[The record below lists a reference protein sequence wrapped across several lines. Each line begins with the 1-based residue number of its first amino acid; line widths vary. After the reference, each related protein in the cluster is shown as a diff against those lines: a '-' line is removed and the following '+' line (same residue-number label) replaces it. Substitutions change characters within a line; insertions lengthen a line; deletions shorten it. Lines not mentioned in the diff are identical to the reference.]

1 MRRGRRRTGRTLRA
15 LTASL
20 AIAALLGSS
29 AAAAEALPSNF
40 WGVVPQATPTASQ
53 LQRLKLGG
61 VKAIRIPIGWEGV
74 QPTRSGPLNW
84 SGADALIGGAARAG
98 IEVLP
103 FITGAPSWAVHS
115 AWVPGS
121 DRTVKAPANLPASG
135 PAAGAWANFLKLAV
149 ARYGPTG
156 SFWAENPTIPKRPID
171 TWQIWNEEN
180 FKFFVTRPNPA
191 EYGKL
196 VKLSDAAIEAAEPG
210 AKVLLGGMYARP
222 KKTEGYFASEFL
234 DQMYKRTPGVKAD
247 FSGVALHPYTYHY
260 QELTREIEG
269 LRGVLKANHD
279 SNKGLWITEIGWS
292 SEHPSRGDGFA
303 VGLDGQAAQLK
314 GAFNLLRSK
323 QSKWRIEQVYWFSVD
338 DEASTCNFCGG
349 SGLFG
354 TGFRPKPSWK
364 AYVKFAGGLAG

>member
-1 MRRGRRRTGRTLRA
+1 MGTGRKLRA
-15 LTASL
+15 CAATL
-20 AIAALLGSS
+20 AIAALFGST
-29 AAAAEALPSNF
+29 AAVAEALPGNF
-40 WGVVPQATPTASQ
+40 WGVVPQAAPTAQQ
-53 LQRLKLGG
+53 LQRLKAGG

-74 QPTRSGPLNW
+74 QPTRGGPLNW
-84 SGADALIGGAARAG
+84 SGVDALIGEAARAG

-103 FITGAPSWAVHS
+103 FITGAPSWAVRS

-121 DRTVKAPANLPASG
+121 GDTVKAPANLPAAGS
-135 PAAGAWANFLKLAV
+135 AAGAWTSFLKLAV
-149 ARYGPTG
+149 ERYGSNG
-156 SFWAENPTIPKRPID
+156 SFWAENPSIPRHPIE

-196 VKLSDAAIEAAEPG
+196 VKLSYAAIESAEPG

-222 KKTEGYFASEFL
+222 KKSEGYFASEFL
-234 DQMYKRTPGVKAD
+234 DQMYRRTPGVKAD
-247 FSGVALHPYTYHY
+247 FSGVALHPYTYRY
-260 QELTREIEG
+260 QELGREIEA

-292 SEHPSRGDGFA
+292 SEHPSRADGFA
-303 VGLDGQAAQLK
+303 VGINGQAAELK
-314 GAFNLLRSK
+314 GAFSLLRSM

-338 DEASTCNFCGG
+338 DEAGSCNFCGG

-354 TGFRPKPSWK
+354 AGFRPKPAWN
-364 AYVKFAGGLAG
+364 AYVRFAGGVAG